1 MRALMRSVT
10 QTSST
15 TTEADGSDRERKVLS
30 KRPTGGLNRPAAFPV
45 DHRRIEQPDRA
56 RRGQEPQ
63 EVPGA
68 PQEPQE
74 AQRASG
80 ATPPGGGDGLHRLR
94 LAPR

>member
-45 DHRRIEQPDRA
+45 DHRRIEHRIGHGVGA
-56 RRGQEPQ
+56 
-63 EVPGA
+63 PGAPRA

-80 ATPPGGGDGLHRLR
+80 VTPPGGGDGLHRLR